1 MGVDRRENRR
11 AGQGPSP
18 RITQTTITHTA
29 ITHTAPLALVV
40 DESPAARD
48 RAALLLAETDL
59 DPITCASGEAAVA
72 VLRRCGDD
80 VALVLTGASLSGV
93 MDGPRLARAVGRH
106 WPGIHLVVG
115 RDEACTLPPEA
126 VRLHRPWLPLDLL
139 VQAHRAARAARGRSR
154 SRIPRDRLSVR
165 VVA

>member
-72 VLRRCGDD
+72 VLRR
-80 VALVLTGASLSGV
+80 
-93 MDGPRLARAVGRH
+93 
-106 WPGIHLVVG
+106 
-115 RDEACTLPPEA
+115 
-126 VRLHRPWLPLDLL
+126 
-139 VQAHRAARAARGRSR
+139 
-154 SRIPRDRLSVR
+154 
-165 VVA
+165 

>member
-18 RITQTTITHTA
+18 R

-93 MDGPRLARAVGRH
+93 MDGSRLARAVGRH

-115 RDEACTLPPEA
+115 RDEACTLPAEA

-154 SRIPRDRLSVR
+154 SRITRDRLSVR